1 MKVIPDLIGDLNKT
15 ERTKPIRSEA
25 TKRGN
30 VNYCICMNAPAICTD
45 YIYIEIRDNI
55 HNMQVLKFGGTS
67 VANAENMSKVVDI
80 VTKAVDRDRTILVLS
95 AISGCTD
102 ALIKIGTLASERD
115 ESYKTLI
122 DGLQTRHHDI
132 IKAFLP
138 VEKQEDSIEVCDS
151 LFDSLRSIAQGV
163 YLLGELSPASLDAIQ
178 SFGELW
184 STKIMATKLASIG
197 IATKWVDSR
206 QIVRTVAKGDKNV
219 TDVQKTY
226 SRVNEMV
233 EDNNVTQLFIL
244 PGFIASDRLGRTTT
258 LGRGGSDYTASLLA
272 VGCKARI
279 LEIWTDVPGM
289 MTSNPKVVPTART
302 ISNISYKAALELSH
316 FGAKVIYP
324 PTIQPV
330 VAEGIPIY
338 IKDTF
343 HPEAAGTLIEKHPPR
358 SKDKLIGIS
367 NSDNIAL
374 LSLEGS
380 GMVGIPGFSSRLFE
394 TLSQNDIN
402 IILITQ
408 ASSVHTMC
416 IAVSEKDAEKA
427 REAADRC
434 FAYEISLGKLNPLKV
449 EKGYSIVCLVGDD
462 VLNQTGATGRML
474 AALGR
479 NSIPVRATAQGS
491 SERNISAIIA
501 SEDAE
506 AAIRTIHNEFFDRRS
521 GKEIHLFIAGYGTV
535 GKALVDIIAKN
546 REKIEK
552 RTGRRLHVCG
562 LSNSRR
568 FILDKNGLSLDN
580 IKDRLAAG
588 ESSADEAYFTRLATL
603 SLENS
608 VFVDCTASADIAFKY
623 MNLFK
628 KGYSVVA
635 CNKITFSLPYV
646 RYAALKEAAIEIG
659 ATLRYETTVGAA
671 LPILES
677 ISRSVHSGDEILRIE
692 AVLSGTLNYIFSN
705 YAGGEG
711 GTFAEVVKKA
721 QDAGYTEPD
730 PRLDLSGRDVL
741 RKLLILS
748 REAGIPLDEKDVEQ
762 TPILGPEFFE
772 GDVEEFYRKLAEN
785 EETFA
790 ARYREA
796 ADKGLRQRFV
806 ATLVKDEDAPLGYR
820 ACIGLEAVAPEHP
833 LFSLSGTDN
842 CAIIRTD
849 FYPSPLVVQGA
860 GAGAYQTASGVL
872 NDIIV

>member
-1 MKVIPDLIGDLNKT
+1 
-15 ERTKPIRSEA
+15 
-25 TKRGN
+25 
-30 VNYCICMNAPAICTD
+30 
-45 YIYIEIRDNI
+45 
-55 HNMQVLKFGGTS
+55 MQVLKFGGTS
-67 VANAENMSKVVDI
+67 VANAEAIQQVVEI
-80 VTKAVDRDRTILVLS
+80 VSRSVDRDRTILVVS
-95 AISGCTD
+95 AIRGCTD
-102 ALIKIGTLASERD
+102 ALIRIGNLASHRD
-115 ESYKTLI
+115 EAYKEVI
-122 DGLQTRHHDI
+122 DSLQKQHHQI
-132 IKAFLP
+132 IKEVLP
-138 VEKQEDSIEVCDS
+138 VEKQEESRETCDS
-151 LFDSLRSIAQGV
+151 LFNSLRSIAQGV
-163 YLLGELSPASLDAIQ
+163 FLLGELSPTSLDAIQ
-178 SFGELW
+178 GFGEQW
-184 STKIMATKLASIG
+184 SSRIIATKLASIG

-206 QIVRTVAKGDKNV
+206 KIIRTVSKGEKNAV
-219 TDVQKTY
+219 DVQKTY
-226 SRVNEMV
+226 SRINEMI
-233 EDNNVTQLFIL
+233 ESNPITQLFVM
-244 PGFIASDRLGRTTT
+244 PGFIASDKQGRTTT
-258 LGRGGSDYTASLLA
+258 LGRGGSDYSASLMA
-272 VGCKARI
+272 VGCKARA

-289 MTSNPKVVPTART
+289 MTANPKVVPTART

-330 VAEGIPIY
+330 VTEGIPIY
-338 IKDTF
+338 VKNTF
-343 HPEAAGTLIEKHPPR
+343 DPQAHGTLIEKNPPR
-358 SKDKLIGIS
+358 SKDSVIGIS

-449 EKGYSIVCLVGDD
+449 EKGFSIVCLVGDD
-462 VLNQTGATGRML
+462 VLNQSGATGRML
-474 AALGR
+474 AALGN

-491 SERNISAIIA
+491 SEKNISVII
-501 SEDAE
+501 SSHDTE
-506 AAIRTIHNEFFDRRS
+506 AALRTIHNEFFDRRS
-521 GKEIHLFIAGYGTV
+521 GKDIHLFIAGYGVV
-535 GKALVDIIAKN
+535 GKALVDIISKN

-568 FILDKNGLSLDN
+568 FILDKNGLPLEN
-580 IKDRLAAG
+580 IAEQLAEG
-588 ESSADEAYFTRLATL
+588 HCSADEAYFNQLATL
-603 SLENS
+603 SMENS

-628 KGYSVVA
+628 RGYSVVA
-635 CNKITFSLPYV
+635 CNKITFSLPY
-646 RYAALKEAAIEIG
+646 RQYAAVKEAAIEIG

-711 GTFAEVVKKA
+711 GTFAEVVKRA

-748 REAGIPLDEKDVEQ
+748 REAGVGIDETDVEISS
-762 TPILGPEFFE
+762 ILPEDFFE
-772 GDVEEFYRKLAEN
+772 GDVEAFYAKLAEN
-785 EETFA
+785 EAMFA
-790 ARYREA
+790 ARYNEA
-796 ADKGLRQRFV
+796 ASKGLRQRFV
-806 ATLVKDEDAPLGYR
+806 ASLVKDNGSPFGYK
-820 ACIGLEAVAPEHP
+820 AKIGLECVDASHP
-833 LFSLSGTDN
+833 LFSLCGTDN
-842 CAIIRTD
+842 AALIQTD

-872 NDIIV
+872 NDIIM

>member
-1 MKVIPDLIGDLNKT
+1 
-15 ERTKPIRSEA
+15 
-25 TKRGN
+25 
-30 VNYCICMNAPAICTD
+30 
-45 YIYIEIRDNI
+45 
-55 HNMQVLKFGGTS
+55 MQVLKFGGSS
-67 VANAENMSKVVDI
+67 VANADNMSKVVDI
-80 VTKAVDRDRTILVLS
+80 VTKAVDRDRTILVAS

-102 ALIKIGTLASERD
+102 TLIKIGMLASQRE
-115 ESYKTLI
+115 ESYKELI
-122 DGLQTRHHDI
+122 DELQKRHHI
-132 IKAFLP
+132 IIRDFLP
-138 VEKQEDSIEVCDS
+138 LEKQVESQEVCDS

-163 YLLGELSPASLDAIQ
+163 FLLGELSPASLDAIQ
-178 SFGELW
+178 GFGELW
-184 STKIMATKLASIG
+184 STKILATKLASIG
-197 IATKWVDSR
+197 IATKWIDSR
-206 QIVRTVAKGDKNV
+206 NIIRTVAKGDKNIV
-219 TDVQKTY
+219 DVQKTY

-233 EDNNVTQLFIL
+233 ESNPITQLFVL
-244 PGFIASDRLGRTTT
+244 PGFIASDKQGRTTT
-258 LGRGGSDYTASLLA
+258 LGRGGSDYTASLYA
-272 VGCKARI
+272 VGCKARV

-338 IKDTF
+338 VKNTF
-343 HPEAAGTLIEKHPPR
+343 DPQAYGTLIEKHPPR
-358 SKDKLIGIS
+358 SKDSVIGIS

-449 EKGYSIVCLVGDD
+449 EKGFSIVCLVGDD
-462 VLNQTGATGRML
+462 VLNQSGATGRML

-491 SERNISAIIA
+491 SERNISVII
-501 SEDAE
+501 SSSDADG
-506 AAIRTIHNEFFDRRS
+506 AMRTIHNEFFDRKS
-521 GKEIHLFIAGYGTV
+521 GKDIHLFIAGYGVV

-546 REKIEK
+546 RDRIEA

-568 FILDKNGLSLDN
+568 FILDKNGLPLDS
-580 IKDRLAAG
+580 IADLLANG
-588 ESSADEAYFTRLATL
+588 ESAADEAYFTQLATL
-603 SLENS
+603 TLENS

-635 CNKITFSLPYV
+635 CNKITFSAPYKH
-646 RYAALKEAAIEIG
+646 YAALKEAAIEIG

-677 ISRSVHSGDEILRIE
+677 ISRSVHSGDEIIRIE

-711 GTFAEVVKKA
+711 GTFAEVVKRA

-748 REAGIPLDEKDVEQ
+748 REAGVGIDEKDVEISALL
-762 TPILGPEFFE
+762 PEEFFE
-772 GDVEEFYRKLAEN
+772 GDVEAFYAKLAEN
-785 EETFA
+785 EELFA
-790 ARYREA
+790 SRYNDA
-796 ADKGLRQRFV
+796 ASKGLRQRFV
-806 ATLVKDEDAPLGYR
+806 ASLVKDSEAQFGYR
-820 ACIGLEAVAPEHP
+820 AKIGLEAIDSTHP
-833 LFSLSGTDN
+833 LYNLCGTDN
-842 CAIIRTD
+842 AALIQTD
-849 FYPSPLVVQGA
+849 FYPSPLVIQGA

-872 NDIIV
+872 NDIIM

>member
-1 MKVIPDLIGDLNKT
+1 
-15 ERTKPIRSEA
+15 
-25 TKRGN
+25 
-30 VNYCICMNAPAICTD
+30 
-45 YIYIEIRDNI
+45 
-55 HNMQVLKFGGTS
+55 MQVLKFGGTS
-67 VANAENMSKVVDI
+67 VANADNMSQVVDI
-80 VTKAVDRDRTILVLS
+80 VTKAVDRDRTILVSS

-102 ALIKIGTLASERD
+102 TLIRIGNLASERD
-115 ESYKTLI
+115 ETYKELI
-122 DGLQTRHHDI
+122 DALQKKHHDI
-132 IKAFLP
+132 IREILP
-138 VEKQEDSIEVCDS
+138 VEKQDESLEVCDD

-163 YLLGELSPASLDAIQ
+163 CLLGELSPASLDAIQ

-184 STKIMATKLASIG
+184 STKILATKLAAIG

-206 QIVRTVAKGDKNV
+206 QIVRTVAKGDKNIV
-219 TDVQKTY
+219 DVQKTY
-226 SRVNEMV
+226 YRVNEMV
-233 EDNNVTQLFIL
+233 EGNPITQLFVV
-244 PGFIASDRLGRTTT
+244 PGFIASDKQGRTTT
-258 LGRGGSDYTASLLA
+258 LGRGGSDYTAALFA

-279 LEIWTDVPGM
+279 LEIWTDVSGM

-338 IKDTF
+338 VKNTF
-343 HPEAAGTLIEKHPPR
+343 EPDAHGTLIEKNPPR
-358 SKDKLIGIS
+358 SKDKVIGIS
-367 NSDNIAL
+367 NSDKIAL

-416 IAVSEKDAEKA
+416 IAVSETDAEKA

-449 EKGYSIVCLVGDD
+449 EKGFSIVCLVGDD

-491 SERNISAIIA
+491 SERNISVII
-501 SEDAE
+501 SSSDAE

-521 GKEIHLFIAGYGTV
+521 GKDINLFIAGYGVV

-546 REKIEK
+546 RDKIAA

-562 LSNSRR
+562 LSNSRK
-568 FILDKNGLSLDN
+568 FIIDKGGLDLSDIKEQLDN
-580 IKDRLAAG
+580 G
-588 ESSADEAYFTRLATL
+588 TSSADEAYFTQLAGL

-628 KGYSVVA
+628 RGYSVVA
-635 CNKITFSLPYV
+635 CNKITFSSPYKQ
-646 RYAALKEAAIEIG
+646 YAALKEAAIEIG

-677 ISRSVHSGDEILRIE
+677 ISRSVHSGDEIVRIE

-711 GTFAEVVKKA
+711 GTFAEIVRRA
-721 QDAGYTEPD
+721 QEAGYTEPD

-748 REAGIPLDEKDVEQ
+748 REAGVGIDEKDVDI
-762 TPILGPEFFE
+762 TPILPEEFFE
-772 GDVEEFYRKLAEN
+772 GDVETFYNKLAEN
-785 EETFA
+785 ESMFA
-790 ARYREA
+790 ERYNEA
-796 ADKGLRQRFV
+796 AAKGLRQRFV
-806 ATLVKDEDAPLGYR
+806 ASLVKDEVSPFGYR
-820 ACIGLEAVAPEHP
+820 AKIGLESISKEHP
-833 LFSLSGTDN
+833 LFNLCGTDN
-842 CAIIRTD
+842 AALIQTD
-849 FYPSPLVVQGA
+849 FYPSPLVIQGA

-872 NDIIV
+872 NDIIM

>member
-1 MKVIPDLIGDLNKT
+1 
-15 ERTKPIRSEA
+15 
-25 TKRGN
+25 
-30 VNYCICMNAPAICTD
+30 
-45 YIYIEIRDNI
+45 
-55 HNMQVLKFGGTS
+55 MQVLKFGGTS
-67 VANAENMSKVVDI
+67 VANAEAIQQVVEI
-80 VTKAVDRDRTILVLS
+80 VSRSVDRDRTILVVS
-95 AISGCTD
+95 AIRGCTD
-102 ALIKIGTLASERD
+102 ALIRIGNLASQRD
-115 ESYKTLI
+115 EAYKEVI
-122 DGLQTRHHDI
+122 DSLQKQHHQI
-132 IKAFLP
+132 IKEVLP
-138 VEKQEDSIEVCDS
+138 VEKQEESRETCDS
-151 LFDSLRSIAQGV
+151 LFNSLRSIAQGV
-163 YLLGELSPASLDAIQ
+163 FLLGELSPTSLDAIQ
-178 SFGELW
+178 GFGEQW
-184 STKIMATKLASIG
+184 SSRIIATKLASIG

-206 QIVRTVAKGDKNV
+206 KIIRTVSKGEKNTV
-219 TDVQKTY
+219 DVQKTY
-226 SRVNEMV
+226 SRINEMI
-233 EDNNVTQLFIL
+233 ESNPITQLFVM
-244 PGFIASDRLGRTTT
+244 PGFIASDKQGRTTT
-258 LGRGGSDYTASLLA
+258 LGRGGSDYSASLMA
-272 VGCKARI
+272 VGCKARA

-289 MTSNPKVVPTART
+289 MTANPKVVPTART

-330 VAEGIPIY
+330 VTEGIPIY
-338 IKDTF
+338 VKNTF
-343 HPEAAGTLIEKHPPR
+343 DPQAYGTLIEKNPPR
-358 SKDKLIGIS
+358 SKDSVIGIS

-449 EKGYSIVCLVGDD
+449 EKGFSIVCLVGDD
-462 VLNQTGATGRML
+462 VLNQSGATGRML
-474 AALGR
+474 AALGN

-491 SERNISAIIA
+491 SEKNISVII
-501 SEDAE
+501 SSHDTE
-506 AAIRTIHNEFFDRRS
+506 AALRTIHNEFFDRRS
-521 GKEIHLFIAGYGTV
+521 GKDIHLFIAGYGVV
-535 GKALVDIIAKN
+535 GKALVDIISKN

-568 FILDKNGLSLDN
+568 FILDKNGLPLEN
-580 IKDRLAAG
+580 IAEQLAEG
-588 ESSADEAYFTRLATL
+588 HCSADEAYFNQLATL
-603 SLENS
+603 SMENS

-628 KGYSVVA
+628 RGYSVVA
-635 CNKITFSLPYV
+635 CNKITFSLPY
-646 RYAALKEAAIEIG
+646 RQYAAVKEAAIEIG

-711 GTFAEVVKKA
+711 GTFAEVVKRA

-748 REAGIPLDEKDVEQ
+748 REAGVGIDETDVEISS
-762 TPILGPEFFE
+762 ILPEDFFE
-772 GDVEEFYRKLAEN
+772 GDVEAFYAKLAEN
-785 EETFA
+785 EAMFA
-790 ARYREA
+790 ARYNEA
-796 ADKGLRQRFV
+796 ASEGLRQRFV
-806 ATLVKDEDAPLGYR
+806 ASLVKDNGSPFGYK
-820 ACIGLEAVAPEHP
+820 AKIGLECVDASHP
-833 LFSLSGTDN
+833 LFSLCGTDN
-842 CAIIRTD
+842 AALIQTE

-872 NDIIV
+872 NDIIM

>member
-1 MKVIPDLIGDLNKT
+1 
-15 ERTKPIRSEA
+15 
-25 TKRGN
+25 
-30 VNYCICMNAPAICTD
+30 
-45 YIYIEIRDNI
+45 
-55 HNMQVLKFGGTS
+55 MQVLKFGGTS
-67 VANAENMSKVVDI
+67 VANAEAIQQVVEI
-80 VTKAVDRDRTILVLS
+80 VSRSVDRDRSILVVS
-95 AISGCTD
+95 AIQGCTD
-102 ALIKIGTLASERD
+102 ALIRIGNLASQRD
-115 ESYKTLI
+115 EAYKEVI
-122 DGLQTRHHDI
+122 DSLQKQHHQI
-132 IKAFLP
+132 IKEVLP
-138 VEKQEDSIEVCDS
+138 VEKQEESRETCDS
-151 LFDSLRSIAQGV
+151 LFNSLRSIAQGV
-163 YLLGELSPASLDAIQ
+163 FLLGELSPTSLDAIQ
-178 SFGELW
+178 GFGEQW
-184 STKIMATKLASIG
+184 SSRIIATKLASIG

-206 QIVRTVAKGDKNV
+206 KIIRTVSKGEKNTV
-219 TDVQKTY
+219 DVQKTY
-226 SRVNEMV
+226 FRTNEMI
-233 EDNNVTQLFIL
+233 ESNPITQLFVM
-244 PGFIASDRLGRTTT
+244 PGFIASDKQGRTTT
-258 LGRGGSDYTASLLA
+258 LGRGGSDYSASLMA
-272 VGCKARI
+272 VGCKARA

-289 MTSNPKVVPTART
+289 MTANPKVVPTART

-330 VAEGIPIY
+330 VTEGIPIY
-338 IKDTF
+338 VKNTF
-343 HPEAAGTLIEKHPPR
+343 DPQAHGTLIEKNPPR
-358 SKDKLIGIS
+358 SKDSVIGIS

-449 EKGYSIVCLVGDD
+449 EKGFSIVCLVGDD
-462 VLNQTGATGRML
+462 VLNQSGATGRML
-474 AALGR
+474 AALGS

-491 SERNISAIIA
+491 SEKNISVII
-501 SEDAE
+501 SSQDTDA
-506 AAIRTIHNEFFDRRS
+506 ALRTIHNEFFDRRS
-521 GKEIHLFIAGYGTV
+521 GKDIHLFIAGYGVV
-535 GKALVDIIAKN
+535 GKALVDIISKN

-568 FILDKNGLSLDN
+568 FILDKNGLPLEN
-580 IKDRLAAG
+580 IAEQLADG
-588 ESSADEAYFTRLATL
+588 HCSADEAYFNQLATL
-603 SLENS
+603 SMENS

-628 KGYSVVA
+628 RGYSVVA
-635 CNKITFSLPYV
+635 CNKITFSLPY
-646 RYAALKEAAIEIG
+646 RQYAAVKEAAIEIG

-711 GTFAEVVKKA
+711 GTFAEVVKRA

-748 REAGIPLDEKDVEQ
+748 REAGVGIDEKDVEISS
-762 TPILGPEFFE
+762 ILPEDFFE
-772 GDVEEFYRKLAEN
+772 GDVEAFYAKLAEN
-785 EETFA
+785 EAMFA
-790 ARYREA
+790 ARYNEA
-796 ADKGLRQRFV
+796 ASKGLRQRFV
-806 ATLVKDEDAPLGYR
+806 ASLVKDNGSPFGYK
-820 ACIGLEAVAPEHP
+820 AKIGLECVDASHP
-833 LFSLSGTDN
+833 LFSLCGTDN
-842 CAIIRTD
+842 AALIQTD

-872 NDIIV
+872 NDIIM

>member
-1 MKVIPDLIGDLNKT
+1 
-15 ERTKPIRSEA
+15 
-25 TKRGN
+25 
-30 VNYCICMNAPAICTD
+30 
-45 YIYIEIRDNI
+45 
-55 HNMQVLKFGGTS
+55 MQVLKFGGTS
-67 VANAENMSKVVDI
+67 VANAEAIQQVVEI
-80 VTKAVDRDRTILVLS
+80 VSRSVDRDRTILVVS
-95 AISGCTD
+95 AIRGCTD
-102 ALIKIGTLASERD
+102 ALIRIGNLASQRD
-115 ESYKTLI
+115 EAYKEVI
-122 DGLQTRHHDI
+122 DSIQKQHHQI
-132 IKAFLP
+132 IKEVLP
-138 VEKQEDSIEVCDS
+138 VEKQEESRETCDS
-151 LFDSLRSIAQGV
+151 LFNSLRSIAQGV
-163 YLLGELSPASLDAIQ
+163 FLLGELSPTSLDAIQ
-178 SFGELW
+178 GFGEQW
-184 STKIMATKLASIG
+184 SSRIIATKLASIG
-197 IATKWVDSR
+197 IATKWIDSR
-206 QIVRTVAKGDKNV
+206 KIIRTVSKGEKNTV
-219 TDVQKTY
+219 DVQKTY
-226 SRVNEMV
+226 SRINEMI
-233 EDNNVTQLFIL
+233 ESNPITQLFVM
-244 PGFIASDRLGRTTT
+244 PGFIASDKQGRTTT
-258 LGRGGSDYTASLLA
+258 LGRGGSDYSASLMA
-272 VGCKARI
+272 VGCKARA

-289 MTSNPKVVPTART
+289 MTANPKVVPTART

-330 VAEGIPIY
+330 VTEGIPIY
-338 IKDTF
+338 VKNTF
-343 HPEAAGTLIEKHPPR
+343 DPQAHGTLIEKNPPR
-358 SKDKLIGIS
+358 SKDSVIGIS

-449 EKGYSIVCLVGDD
+449 EKGFSIVCLVGDD
-462 VLNQTGATGRML
+462 VLNQSGATGRML
-474 AALGR
+474 AALGN

-491 SERNISAIIA
+491 SEKNISVII
-501 SEDAE
+501 SSHDTE
-506 AAIRTIHNEFFDRRS
+506 AALRTIHNEFFDRRS
-521 GKEIHLFIAGYGTV
+521 GKDIHLFIAGYGVV
-535 GKALVDIIAKN
+535 GKALVDIISKN

-568 FILDKNGLSLDN
+568 FILDKNGLPLEN
-580 IKDRLAAG
+580 IAEQLAEG
-588 ESSADEAYFTRLATL
+588 HCSADEAYFNQLATL
-603 SLENS
+603 SMENS

-628 KGYSVVA
+628 RGYSVVA
-635 CNKITFSLPYV
+635 CNKITFSLPY
-646 RYAALKEAAIEIG
+646 RQYAAVKEAAIEIG

-711 GTFAEVVKKA
+711 GTFAEVVKRA

-748 REAGIPLDEKDVEQ
+748 REAGVGIDETDVEISS
-762 TPILGPEFFE
+762 ILPEDFFE
-772 GDVEEFYRKLAEN
+772 GDVEAFYAKLAEN
-785 EETFA
+785 EAMFA
-790 ARYREA
+790 ARYNEA
-796 ADKGLRQRFV
+796 ASKGLRQRFV
-806 ATLVKDEDAPLGYR
+806 ASLVKDNGSPFGYK
-820 ACIGLEAVAPEHP
+820 AKIGLECVDASHP
-833 LFSLSGTDN
+833 LFSLCGTDN
-842 CAIIRTD
+842 AALIQTD

-872 NDIIV
+872 NDIIM

>member
-1 MKVIPDLIGDLNKT
+1 
-15 ERTKPIRSEA
+15 
-25 TKRGN
+25 
-30 VNYCICMNAPAICTD
+30 
-45 YIYIEIRDNI
+45 
-55 HNMQVLKFGGTS
+55 MQVLKFGGTS
-67 VANAENMSKVVDI
+67 VANAEAIQQVVEI
-80 VTKAVDRDRTILVLS
+80 VSRSVDRDRTILIVS
-95 AISGCTD
+95 AIQGCTD
-102 ALIKIGTLASERD
+102 ALIRIGNLASQRD
-115 ESYKTLI
+115 EAYKEVI
-122 DGLQTRHHDI
+122 DSLQKQHHQI
-132 IKAFLP
+132 IKEVLP
-138 VEKQEDSIEVCDS
+138 VEKQEESRETCDS
-151 LFDSLRSIAQGV
+151 LFNSLRSIAQGV
-163 YLLGELSPASLDAIQ
+163 FLLGELSPTSLDAIQ
-178 SFGELW
+178 GFGEQW
-184 STKIMATKLASIG
+184 SSRIIATKLASIG
-197 IATKWVDSR
+197 IATKWIDSR
-206 QIVRTVAKGDKNV
+206 KIIRTVSKGEKNAV
-219 TDVQKTY
+219 DVQKTY
-226 SRVNEMV
+226 SRINEMI
-233 EDNNVTQLFIL
+233 ESNPITQLFVM
-244 PGFIASDRLGRTTT
+244 PGFIASDKQGRTTT
-258 LGRGGSDYTASLLA
+258 LGRGGSDYSASLMA
-272 VGCKARI
+272 VGCKARA

-289 MTSNPKVVPTART
+289 MTANPKVVPTART

-330 VAEGIPIY
+330 VTEGIPIY
-338 IKDTF
+338 VKNTF
-343 HPEAAGTLIEKHPPR
+343 DPQAYGTLIEKNPPR
-358 SKDKLIGIS
+358 SKDSVIGIS

-449 EKGYSIVCLVGDD
+449 EKGFSIVCLVGDD
-462 VLNQTGATGRML
+462 VLNQSGATGRML
-474 AALGR
+474 AALGS

-491 SERNISAIIA
+491 SEKNISVII
-501 SEDAE
+501 SSHDTE
-506 AAIRTIHNEFFDRRS
+506 AALRTIHNEFFDRRS
-521 GKEIHLFIAGYGTV
+521 GKDIHLFIAGYGVV
-535 GKALVDIIAKN
+535 GKALVDIISKN

-568 FILDKNGLSLDN
+568 FILDKNGLPLEN
-580 IKDRLAAG
+580 IAEQLAEG
-588 ESSADEAYFTRLATL
+588 HCSADEAYFNQLATL
-603 SLENS
+603 SMENS

-628 KGYSVVA
+628 RGYSVVA
-635 CNKITFSLPYV
+635 CNKITFSLPY
-646 RYAALKEAAIEIG
+646 RQYAAVKEAAIEIG

-711 GTFAEVVKKA
+711 GTFAEVVKRA

-748 REAGIPLDEKDVEQ
+748 REAGVGIDETDVEISS
-762 TPILGPEFFE
+762 ILPEDFFE
-772 GDVEEFYRKLAEN
+772 GDVEAFYAKLAEN
-785 EETFA
+785 EAMFA
-790 ARYREA
+790 ARYNEA
-796 ADKGLRQRFV
+796 ASKGLRQRFV
-806 ATLVKDEDAPLGYR
+806 ASLVKDNGSPFGYK
-820 ACIGLEAVAPEHP
+820 AKIGLECVDASHP
-833 LFSLSGTDN
+833 LFSLCGTDN
-842 CAIIRTD
+842 AALIQTD

-872 NDIIV
+872 NDIIM

>member
-1 MKVIPDLIGDLNKT
+1 
-15 ERTKPIRSEA
+15 
-25 TKRGN
+25 
-30 VNYCICMNAPAICTD
+30 
-45 YIYIEIRDNI
+45 
-55 HNMQVLKFGGTS
+55 MQVLKFGGTS
-67 VANAENMSKVVDI
+67 VANAEAIQQVVEI
-80 VTKAVDRDRTILVLS
+80 VSRSVDRDRTILVVS
-95 AISGCTD
+95 AIRGCTD
-102 ALIKIGTLASERD
+102 ALIRIGNLASQRD
-115 ESYKTLI
+115 EAYKEVI
-122 DGLQTRHHDI
+122 DSLQKQHHQI
-132 IKAFLP
+132 IKEVLP
-138 VEKQEDSIEVCDS
+138 VEKQEESRETCDS
-151 LFDSLRSIAQGV
+151 LFNSLRSIAQGV
-163 YLLGELSPASLDAIQ
+163 FLLGELSPTSLDAIQ
-178 SFGELW
+178 GFGEQW
-184 STKIMATKLASIG
+184 SSRIIATKLASIG

-206 QIVRTVAKGDKNV
+206 KIIRTVSKGEKNAV
-219 TDVQKTY
+219 DVQKTY
-226 SRVNEMV
+226 SRINEMI
-233 EDNNVTQLFIL
+233 ESNPITQLFVM
-244 PGFIASDRLGRTTT
+244 PGFIASDKQGRTTT
-258 LGRGGSDYTASLLA
+258 LGRGGSDYSASLMA
-272 VGCKARI
+272 VGCKARA

-289 MTSNPKVVPTART
+289 MTANPKVVPTART

-330 VAEGIPIY
+330 VTEGIPIY
-338 IKDTF
+338 VKNTF
-343 HPEAAGTLIEKHPPR
+343 DPQAYGTLIEKNPPR
-358 SKDKLIGIS
+358 SKDSVIGIS

-449 EKGYSIVCLVGDD
+449 EKGFSIVCLVGDD
-462 VLNQTGATGRML
+462 VLNQSGATGRML
-474 AALGR
+474 AALGS

-491 SERNISAIIA
+491 SEKNISVII
-501 SEDAE
+501 SSHDTE
-506 AAIRTIHNEFFDRRS
+506 AALRTIHNEFFDKRS
-521 GKEIHLFIAGYGTV
+521 GKDIHLFIAGYGVV
-535 GKALVDIIAKN
+535 GKALVDIISKN

-568 FILDKNGLSLDN
+568 FILDKNGLPLEN
-580 IKDRLAAG
+580 IAEQLAEG
-588 ESSADEAYFTRLATL
+588 HCSADEAYFNQLATL
-603 SLENS
+603 SMENS

-628 KGYSVVA
+628 RGYSVVA
-635 CNKITFSLPYV
+635 CNKITFSLPY
-646 RYAALKEAAIEIG
+646 RQYAAVKEAAIEIG

-711 GTFAEVVKKA
+711 GTFAEVVKRA

-748 REAGIPLDEKDVEQ
+748 REAGVGIDEKDVEISS
-762 TPILGPEFFE
+762 ILPEDFFE
-772 GDVEEFYRKLAEN
+772 GDVEAFYAKLAEN
-785 EETFA
+785 EAMFA
-790 ARYREA
+790 ARYNEA
-796 ADKGLRQRFV
+796 ASKGLRQRFV
-806 ATLVKDEDAPLGYR
+806 ASLVKDNGSPFGYK
-820 ACIGLEAVAPEHP
+820 AKIGLECVDASHP
-833 LFSLSGTDN
+833 LFSLCGTDN
-842 CAIIRTD
+842 AALIQTD

-872 NDIIV
+872 NDIIM

>member
-1 MKVIPDLIGDLNKT
+1 
-15 ERTKPIRSEA
+15 
-25 TKRGN
+25 
-30 VNYCICMNAPAICTD
+30 
-45 YIYIEIRDNI
+45 
-55 HNMQVLKFGGTS
+55 MQVLKFGGSS
-67 VANAENMSKVVDI
+67 VANAQNMSKVVDI
-80 VTKAVDRDRTILVLS
+80 VVNAVDRDRTILVSS

-102 ALIKIGTLASERD
+102 TLIKIGTLASQRD
-115 ESYKTLI
+115 ESYKALI
-122 DGLQTRHHDI
+122 DGLQKQHHDI
-132 IKAFLP
+132 INELLP
-138 VEKQEDSIEVCDS
+138 REKQQESLEVCDG
-151 LFDSLRSIAQGV
+151 LFDSLRSITQGV

-184 STKIMATKLASIG
+184 STKILATKLASIG
-197 IATKWVDSR
+197 IATKWIDSR
-206 QIVRTVAKGDKNV
+206 QIIRTVAKGDKNV
-219 TDVQKTY
+219 VDIQKTY
-226 SRVNEMV
+226 YRVNEMV
-233 EDNNVTQLFIL
+233 ESNPITQLFVL
-244 PGFIASDRLGRTTT
+244 PGFIASDKQGRTTT
-258 LGRGGSDYTASLLA
+258 LGRGGSDYTASLYA
-272 VGCKARI
+272 VGCKARV

-338 IKDTF
+338 VKNTF
-343 HPEAAGTLIEKHPPR
+343 TPEAHGTLIEKHPPR

-427 REAADRC
+427 REAADKC

-449 EKGYSIVCLVGDD
+449 EKGFSIVCLVGDD

-491 SERNISAIIA
+491 SERNISVIIS

-506 AAIRTIHNEFFDRRS
+506 AAIKTIHNEFFDKRS
-521 GKEIHLFIAGYGTV
+521 GKDINLFIAGFGTV
-535 GKALVDIIAKN
+535 GRALVDIIAKN
-546 REKIEK
+546 RDKIAA
-552 RTGRRLHVCG
+552 RTGRRLRICG

-568 FILDKNGLSLDN
+568 FIIDKNGLDLNN
-580 IKDRLAAG
+580 IKGQLENGISA
-588 ESSADEAYFTRLATL
+588 ADEAYFTQLATL

-628 KGYSVVA
+628 RGYSVVA
-635 CNKITFSLPYV
+635 CNKITFSLPYDQ
-646 RYAALKEAAIEIG
+646 YAALKEAAIEIG

-677 ISRSVHSGDEILRIE
+677 ISRSVHSGDEIVRIE

-711 GTFAEVVKKA
+711 GTFAEVVRRA

-748 REAGIPLDEKDVEQ
+748 REAGVPLDEKDVQ
-762 TPILGPEFFE
+762 VSPILGEEFFE
-772 GDVEEFYRKLAEN
+772 GDVDSFYAKLAEN
-785 EETFA
+785 EAVFA
-790 ARYREA
+790 ARYNEA
-796 ADKGLRQRFV
+796 ASNGLRQRFV
-806 ATLVKDEDAPLGYR
+806 ASLVKDEASELGYK
-820 ACIGLEAVAPEHP
+820 AKIGLENVDESHP
-833 LFSLSGTDN
+833 LYSLNGTDN
-842 CAIIRTD
+842 CAIIQTD
-849 FYPSPLVVQGA
+849 FYPSPLVIQGA

>member
-1 MKVIPDLIGDLNKT
+1 
-15 ERTKPIRSEA
+15 
-25 TKRGN
+25 
-30 VNYCICMNAPAICTD
+30 
-45 YIYIEIRDNI
+45 
-55 HNMQVLKFGGTS
+55 MQVLKFGGTS
-67 VANAENMSKVVDI
+67 VANAEAIQKVVEI
-80 VTKAVDRDRTILVLS
+80 VSGSVDHDRTILVVS
-95 AISGCTD
+95 AIRGCTD
-102 ALIKIGTLASERD
+102 SLIHIGNLASQRD
-115 ESYKTLI
+115 ESYIEII
-122 DGLQTRHHDI
+122 DDLQDKHHQI
-132 IKAFLP
+132 IRELLP
-138 VEKQEDSIEVCDS
+138 REKHDEACRTCDE
-151 LFDSLRSIAQGV
+151 LFNSLRSIAQGV
-163 YLLGELSPASLDAIQ
+163 YLLGELSPTSLDAIQ
-178 SFGELW
+178 GFGELW
-184 STKIMATKLASIG
+184 SSKIIATKLASVG

-206 QIVRTVAKGDKNV
+206 KIIRTVSKGETNAVDI
-219 TDVQKTY
+219 QKTY
-226 SRVNEMV
+226 SRVNEMIG
-233 EDNNVTQLFIL
+233 NNPITQLFVM
-244 PGFIASDRLGRTTT
+244 PGFIASDKQGRTTT
-258 LGRGGSDYTASLLA
+258 LGRGGSDYSASLMA
-272 VGCKARI
+272 VGCKARA

-330 VAEGIPIY
+330 VTEGIPIY
-338 IKDTF
+338 VKNTF
-343 HPEAAGTLIEKHPPR
+343 EPQAHGTLIEKNPPR
-358 SKDKLIGIS
+358 SKDAVIGIS

-449 EKGYSIVCLVGDD
+449 EKGFSIVCLVGDD
-462 VLNQTGATGRML
+462 VLNQSGATGRML
-474 AALGR
+474 AALGS
-479 NSIPVRATAQGS
+479 NSIQVRATAQGS
-491 SERNISAIIA
+491 SEKNISVII
-501 SEDAE
+501 SSSDTDA
-506 AAIRTIHNEFFDRRS
+506 ALRTIHNEFFDRRS
-521 GKEIHLFIAGYGTV
+521 GKDIHLFIAGYGVV
-535 GKALVDIIAKN
+535 GKALVDIISKN

-568 FILDKNGLSLDN
+568 FILNKNGLSLEN
-580 IKDRLAAG
+580 IAEQLADG
-588 ESSADEAYFTRLATL
+588 HSSADEAYFNKLATL
-603 SLENS
+603 TLENS

-628 KGYSVVA
+628 RGYSVVA
-635 CNKITFSLPYV
+635 CNKITFSLPYKQ
-646 RYAALKEAAIEIG
+646 YAAVKEAAIEIG

-705 YAGGEG
+705 YAGGNG
-711 GTFAEVVKKA
+711 GTFAEVVKRA

-748 REAGIPLDEKDVEQ
+748 REAGVGIDEKDVEISS
-762 TPILGPEFFE
+762 ILPDEFFE
-772 GDVEEFYRKLAEN
+772 GDVNAFYAKLAEN
-785 EETFA
+785 EAMFA
-790 ARYREA
+790 ERYHEA
-796 ADKGLRQRFV
+796 ASKGLRQRFV
-806 ATLVKDEDAPLGYR
+806 ASLVKDSESSYGYK
-820 ACIGLEAVAPEHP
+820 AKIGLESVDASHP
-833 LFSLSGTDN
+833 LYNLCGTDN
-842 CAIIRTD
+842 AALIQTD

-872 NDIIV
+872 NDIIM

>member
-1 MKVIPDLIGDLNKT
+1 
-15 ERTKPIRSEA
+15 
-25 TKRGN
+25 
-30 VNYCICMNAPAICTD
+30 
-45 YIYIEIRDNI
+45 
-55 HNMQVLKFGGTS
+55 MQVLKFGGSS
-67 VANAENMSKVVDI
+67 VADARNMSKVVDI
-80 VTKAVDRDRTILVLS
+80 VTNAVDRDRTILVAS

-102 ALIKIGTLASERD
+102 TLIRIGTLASQRD
-115 ESYKTLI
+115 ESYKGLI
-122 DGLQTRHHDI
+122 DGLQQRHHVI
-132 IKAFLP
+132 IKDFLP
-138 VEKQEDSIEVCDS
+138 REKQEESLETCDS

-163 YLLGELSPASLDAIQ
+163 FLLGELSPASLDAIQ
-178 SFGELW
+178 GFGELW
-184 STKIMATKLASIG
+184 STKILATKLASIG
-197 IATKWVDSR
+197 ISTKWIDSR
-206 QIVRTVAKGDKNV
+206 TIIRTIAKGDKNIV
-219 TDVQKTY
+219 DVQKTY

-233 EDNNVTQLFIL
+233 ENNPITQLFVL
-244 PGFIASDRLGRTTT
+244 PGFIASDKQGRTTT
-258 LGRGGSDYTASLLA
+258 LGRGGSDYTASLYA

-289 MTSNPKVVPTART
+289 MTSNPKTVPTART

-330 VAEGIPIY
+330 VTEGIPIY
-338 IKDTF
+338 IKNTF
-343 HPEAAGTLIEKHPPR
+343 DPEAPGTLIEKNPPR
-358 SKDKLIGIS
+358 SKDSVIGIS

-449 EKGYSIVCLVGDD
+449 EKGFSIVCLVGDD
-462 VLNQTGATGRML
+462 VLNQSGATGRML
-474 AALGR
+474 AALGN

-491 SERNISAIIA
+491 SERNISVII
-501 SEDAE
+501 SSSDAD
-506 AAIRTIHNEFFDRRS
+506 AAIKTIHNEFFDRKS
-521 GKEIHLFIAGYGTV
+521 GKDIHLFIAGYGVV
-535 GKALVDIIAKN
+535 GKALVDIISKN
-546 REKIEK
+546 RDKIEE

-562 LSNSRR
+562 LANSRR
-568 FILDKNGLSLDN
+568 FVIDKNGLALEN
-580 IKDRLAAG
+580 IAELLAEG
-588 ESSADEAYFTRLATL
+588 ESSADEAYFTQLATL
-603 SLENS
+603 TLENS

-628 KGYSVVA
+628 RGYSVVA
-635 CNKITFSLPYV
+635 CNKITFSAPYKH
-646 RYAALKEAAIEIG
+646 YAALKSAAIEIG

-705 YAGGEG
+705 YAGGIG
-711 GTFAEVVKKA
+711 GTFAEVVKRA

-748 REAGIPLDEKDVEQ
+748 REAGVGIDEKDVDVS
-762 TPILGPEFFE
+762 PILPEEFFE
-772 GDVEEFYRKLAEN
+772 GDVEAFYAKLAAN
-785 EETFA
+785 EDMFA
-790 ARYREA
+790 AQYKEA
-796 ADKGLRQRFV
+796 AAQGLRQRFV
-806 ATLVKDEDAPLGYR
+806 ASLVKDAEAPFGYKAR
-820 ACIGLEAVAPEHP
+820 IGLERVEADHP
-833 LFSLSGTDN
+833 LYSLCGTDN
-842 CAIIRTD
+842 AALIQTE

-872 NDIIV
+872 NDIIM

>member
-1 MKVIPDLIGDLNKT
+1 
-15 ERTKPIRSEA
+15 
-25 TKRGN
+25 
-30 VNYCICMNAPAICTD
+30 
-45 YIYIEIRDNI
+45 
-55 HNMQVLKFGGTS
+55 MQVLKFGGSS
-67 VANAENMSKVVDI
+67 VANADNMSKVVDI
-80 VTKAVDRDRTILVLS
+80 VTKAVDRDRTILVAS

-102 ALIKIGTLASERD
+102 TLIRIGHLASQRD
-115 ESYKTLI
+115 ESYTALV
-122 DGLQTRHHDI
+122 DDLQHKHHEI
-132 IKAFLP
+132 IRSFLP
-138 VEKQEDSIEVCDS
+138 LEKQDESKEVCDY

-163 YLLGELSPASLDAIQ
+163 FLLGELSPASLDAIQ
-178 SFGELW
+178 GFGELW
-184 STKIMATKLASIG
+184 STKILATKLASIG
-197 IATKWVDSR
+197 IATKWIDSR
-206 QIVRTVAKGDKNV
+206 NIIRTVTKGDKNIV
-219 TDVQKTY
+219 DAQKTY
-226 SRVNEMV
+226 SRINEMV
-233 EDNNVTQLFIL
+233 ESNPITQLFVL
-244 PGFIASDRLGRTTT
+244 PGFIASDKQGRTTT
-258 LGRGGSDYTASLLA
+258 LGRGGSDYTASLYA
-272 VGCKARI
+272 VGCKARV

-289 MTSNPKVVPTART
+289 MTSNPKIVPTART

-338 IKDTF
+338 VKNTF
-343 HPEAAGTLIEKHPPR
+343 DPDAFGTLIEKHPPR
-358 SKDKLIGIS
+358 SKDSVIGIS

-462 VLNQTGATGRML
+462 VLNHSGATGRML
-474 AALGR
+474 AALGH

-491 SERNISAIIA
+491 SERNISVII
-501 SEDAE
+501 SSSDTD

-521 GKEIHLFIAGYGTV
+521 GKDIHLFIAGYGVV
-535 GKALVDIIAKN
+535 GKALVDIIGKN
-546 REKIEK
+546 RERIEK

-568 FILDKNGLSLDN
+568 FILDKNGLSLENIQDQLDN
-580 IKDRLAAG
+580 G
-588 ESSADEAYFTRLATL
+588 TNSADEAYFTQLATL

-628 KGYSVVA
+628 RGYSVVA
-635 CNKITFSLPYV
+635 CNKITFSSPYKQ
-646 RYAALKEAAIEIG
+646 YAALKEAAIEIG

-705 YAGGEG
+705 YDGGIS
-711 GTFAEVVKKA
+711 GTFAEVVRRA
-721 QDAGYTEPD
+721 QEAGYTEPD

-748 REAGIPLDEKDVEQ
+748 REAGVGIDEKDVEISALL
-762 TPILGPEFFE
+762 PDEFFK
-772 GDVEEFYRKLAEN
+772 GDVESFYEKLAEN
-785 EETFA
+785 EDMFA
-790 ARYREA
+790 ARYNEA
-796 ADKGLRQRFV
+796 ASKGLRQRFV
-806 ATLVKDEDAPLGYR
+806 ASLVKDENTPFGYK
-820 ACIGLEAVAPEHP
+820 AKIGLEAIDSTHP
-833 LFSLSGTDN
+833 LYNLCGTDN
-842 CAIIRTD
+842 AALIQTD
-849 FYPSPLVVQGA
+849 FYPSPLVIQGA

>member
-1 MKVIPDLIGDLNKT
+1 
-15 ERTKPIRSEA
+15 
-25 TKRGN
+25 
-30 VNYCICMNAPAICTD
+30 
-45 YIYIEIRDNI
+45 
-55 HNMQVLKFGGTS
+55 MQVLKFGGTS
-67 VANAENMSKVVDI
+67 VANAEAIQKVVEI
-80 VTKAVDRDRTILVLS
+80 VSGSVDRDRTILVVS
-95 AISGCTD
+95 AIRGCTD
-102 ALIKIGTLASERD
+102 SLIHIGNLASQRD
-115 ESYKTLI
+115 ESYIEII
-122 DGLQTRHHDI
+122 DDLQDKHHQI
-132 IKAFLP
+132 IRELLP
-138 VEKQEDSIEVCDS
+138 REKHDEAYRTCDE

-163 YLLGELSPASLDAIQ
+163 YLLGELSPTSLDAIQ
-178 SFGELW
+178 GFGELW
-184 STKIMATKLASIG
+184 SSKIIATKLASVG

-206 QIVRTVAKGDKNV
+206 KIIRTVSKGETNAVDI
-219 TDVQKTY
+219 QKTY
-226 SRVNEMV
+226 SRVNEMIG
-233 EDNNVTQLFIL
+233 NNPITQLFVM
-244 PGFIASDRLGRTTT
+244 PGFIASDKQGRTTT
-258 LGRGGSDYTASLLA
+258 LGRGGSDYSASLMA
-272 VGCKARI
+272 VGCKARA

-330 VAEGIPIY
+330 VTEGIPIY
-338 IKDTF
+338 VKNTF
-343 HPEAAGTLIEKHPPR
+343 EPQAHGTLIEKNPPR
-358 SKDKLIGIS
+358 SKDAVIGIS

-449 EKGYSIVCLVGDD
+449 EKGFSIVCLVGDD
-462 VLNQTGATGRML
+462 VLNQSGATGRML
-474 AALGR
+474 AALGS
-479 NSIPVRATAQGS
+479 NSIQVRATAQGS
-491 SERNISAIIA
+491 SEKNISVII
-501 SEDAE
+501 SSSDTDA
-506 AAIRTIHNEFFDRRS
+506 ALRTIHNEFFDRRS
-521 GKEIHLFIAGYGTV
+521 GKDIHLFIAGYGVV
-535 GKALVDIIAKN
+535 GKALVDIISKN

-568 FILDKNGLSLDN
+568 FILNKNGLSLEN
-580 IKDRLAAG
+580 IAEQLADG
-588 ESSADEAYFTRLATL
+588 HSSADEAYFNKLATL
-603 SLENS
+603 TLENS

-628 KGYSVVA
+628 RGYSVVA
-635 CNKITFSLPYV
+635 CNKITFSLPYKQ
-646 RYAALKEAAIEIG
+646 YAAVKEAAIEIG

-705 YAGGEG
+705 YAGGNG
-711 GTFAEVVKKA
+711 GTFAEVVKRA

-748 REAGIPLDEKDVEQ
+748 REAGVGIDEKDVEISS
-762 TPILGPEFFE
+762 ILPDEFFE
-772 GDVEEFYRKLAEN
+772 GDVNAFYAKLAEN
-785 EETFA
+785 EAMFA
-790 ARYREA
+790 ERYHEA
-796 ADKGLRQRFV
+796 ASKGLRQRFV
-806 ATLVKDEDAPLGYR
+806 ASLIKDSESSYGYK
-820 ACIGLEAVAPEHP
+820 AKIGLESVDASHP
-833 LFSLSGTDN
+833 LYNLCGTDN
-842 CAIIRTD
+842 AALIQTD

-872 NDIIV
+872 NDIIM

>member
-1 MKVIPDLIGDLNKT
+1 
-15 ERTKPIRSEA
+15 
-25 TKRGN
+25 
-30 VNYCICMNAPAICTD
+30 
-45 YIYIEIRDNI
+45 
-55 HNMQVLKFGGTS
+55 MQVLKFGGSS
-67 VANAENMSKVVDI
+67 VADAKNMSQVVDI
-80 VTKAVDRDRTILVLS
+80 VTKAVDRDRTILVVS
-95 AISGCTD
+95 AVSGCTD
-102 ALIKIGTLASERD
+102 TLIRIGTLASERN
-115 ESYKTLI
+115 ESYKVLI
-122 DGLQTRHHDI
+122 DELQKRHHEI
-132 IKAFLP
+132 INELLP
-138 VEKQEDSIEVCDS
+138 REKQQDSLETCDS
-151 LFDSLRSIAQGV
+151 LFDSLRSITQGV

-184 STKIMATKLASIG
+184 STKILATKLASIG
-197 IATKWVDSR
+197 IATKWIDSR
-206 QIVRTVAKGDKNV
+206 QIIRTIAKGDKNAV
-219 TDVQKTY
+219 DVQKTY
-226 SRVNEMV
+226 YRINEVV
-233 EDNNVTQLFIL
+233 ESDPVTQLFVL
-244 PGFIASDRLGRTTT
+244 PGFIASDKQGRTTT
-258 LGRGGSDYTASLLA
+258 LGRGGSDYTASLYA

-289 MTSNPKVVPTART
+289 MTSNPKIAPTART

-338 IKDTF
+338 VKNTF
-343 HPEAAGTLIEKHPPR
+343 DPEAHGTLIEKNPPR

-416 IAVSEKDAEKA
+416 IAVSENDAEKA
-427 REAADRC
+427 KEAADRC

-449 EKGYSIVCLVGDD
+449 EKGFSIVCLVGDD

-491 SERNISAIIA
+491 SERNISVII
-501 SEDAE
+501 SSDDAG
-506 AAIRTIHNEFFDRRS
+506 AAIRTIHNEFFDKRS
-521 GKEIHLFIAGYGTV
+521 GKDINLFIAGYGTV
-535 GKALVDIIAKN
+535 GRALVDIIARN
-546 REKIEK
+546 RKKIEA

-568 FILDKNGLSLDN
+568 FIIDKHGLELTDIKQQLDN
-580 IKDRLAAG
+580 GTSA
-588 ESSADEAYFTRLATL
+588 ADEAYFTQLATL

-635 CNKITFSLPYV
+635 CNKITFSLPYKQ
-646 RYAALKEAAIEIG
+646 YAALKEAAIEIG

-677 ISRSVHSGDEILRIE
+677 ISRSVHSGDEIVRIE

-711 GTFAEVVKKA
+711 GTFAEVVKRA

-748 REAGIPLDEKDVEQ
+748 REAGVPLDEKDVQ
-762 TPILGPEFFE
+762 ISPILGDEFFE
-772 GDVEEFYRKLAEN
+772 GDVDAFYAKLAEN
-785 EETFA
+785 EDMFA
-790 ARYREA
+790 ARYNEA
-796 ADKGLRQRFV
+796 ASKGLKQRFV
-806 ATLVKDEDAPLGYR
+806 ASLIKDENSPLGYR
-820 ACIGLEAVAPEHP
+820 AKTGLEAVSPDHP
-833 LFSLSGTDN
+833 LFSLNGTDN
-842 CAIIRTD
+842 CAIIQTD

>member
-1 MKVIPDLIGDLNKT
+1 
-15 ERTKPIRSEA
+15 
-25 TKRGN
+25 
-30 VNYCICMNAPAICTD
+30 
-45 YIYIEIRDNI
+45 
-55 HNMQVLKFGGTS
+55 MQVLKFGGSS
-67 VANAENMSKVVDI
+67 VANAANMSKVVDI
-80 VTKAVDRDRTILVLS
+80 VTKAVDRDRTILVSS

-102 ALIKIGTLASERD
+102 TLIKIGTLASERD
-115 ESYKTLI
+115 ESYKELI
-122 DGLQTRHHDI
+122 NVLQEKHHDI
-132 IKAFLP
+132 IHELLP
-138 VEKQEDSIEVCDS
+138 REKQEESLEVCDS
-151 LFDSLRSIAQGV
+151 LFDSLRSIALGV
-163 YLLGELSPASLDAIQ
+163 FLLGELSPASLDAIQ

-184 STKIMATKLASIG
+184 STKILATKLASIG
-197 IATKWVDSR
+197 IETKWVDSR
-206 QIVRTVAKGDKNV
+206 KIIRTVAKGDKNIV
-219 TDVQKTY
+219 DIQKTY
-226 SRVNEMV
+226 FRVNEMV
-233 EDNNVTQLFIL
+233 ENNGMTQLFVL
-244 PGFIASDRLGRTTT
+244 PGFIAADKQGRTTT
-258 LGRGGSDYTASLLA
+258 LGRGGSDYTASLYA

-289 MTSNPKVVPTART
+289 MTSNPKIVPTART

-338 IKDTF
+338 VKNTF
-343 HPEAAGTLIEKHPPR
+343 DPQAYGTLIEKHPPR
-358 SKDKLIGIS
+358 SREKLIGIS

-449 EKGYSIVCLVGDD
+449 EKGFSIVCLVGDD

-491 SERNISAIIA
+491 SERNISVII
-501 SEDAE
+501 SSQDAE
-506 AAIRTIHNEFFDRRS
+506 AAIRTIHNEFFDKRS
-521 GKEIHLFIAGYGTV
+521 GKDINLFIAGFGTV
-535 GKALVDIIAKN
+535 GRALVDIIAKN
-546 REKIEK
+546 REKIAE
-552 RTGRRLHVCG
+552 RTGRRLHICG
-562 LSNSRR
+562 LANSRK
-568 FILDKNGLSLDN
+568 FIIDKNGLDLND
-580 IKDRLAAG
+580 IKGQLENG
-588 ESSADEAYFTRLATL
+588 YSSADEAYFSQLATL

-628 KGYSVVA
+628 RGYSVVA
-635 CNKITFSLPYV
+635 CNKITFSSPYKQ
-646 RYAALKEAAIEIG
+646 YAALKEAAIEIG

-677 ISRSVHSGDEILRIE
+677 ISRSVHSGDEIVRIE

-711 GTFAEVVKKA
+711 GTFAEVVKRA

-741 RKLLILS
+741 RKLIILS
-748 REAGIPLDEKDVEQ
+748 REAGVGIDEQDVEVS
-762 TPILGPEFFE
+762 TILPEEFFE
-772 GDVEEFYRKLAEN
+772 GDVEAFYAKLAAN
-785 EETFA
+785 EEMFA
-790 ARYREA
+790 ARYNEA
-796 ADKGLRQRFV
+796 AQKGLRQRFV
-806 ATLVKDEDAPLGYR
+806 ASLVKDENSSFGYK
-820 ACIGLEAVAPEHP
+820 AKIGLESVSADHP
-833 LFSLSGTDN
+833 LYNLCGTDN
-842 CAIIRTD
+842 AALIQTD

>member
-1 MKVIPDLIGDLNKT
+1 
-15 ERTKPIRSEA
+15 
-25 TKRGN
+25 
-30 VNYCICMNAPAICTD
+30 
-45 YIYIEIRDNI
+45 
-55 HNMQVLKFGGTS
+55 MQVLKFGGSS
-67 VANAENMSKVVDI
+67 VANAQNMSKVVDI
-80 VTKAVDRDRTILVLS
+80 VVNAVDRDRTILVSS

-102 ALIKIGTLASERD
+102 TLIKIGTLASQRD

-122 DGLQTRHHDI
+122 DGLQKQHHDI
-132 IKAFLP
+132 INELLP
-138 VEKQEDSIEVCDS
+138 REKQQESLEVCDG
-151 LFDSLRSIAQGV
+151 LFDSLRSITQGV

-184 STKIMATKLASIG
+184 STKILATKLASIG
-197 IATKWVDSR
+197 IATKWIDSR
-206 QIVRTVAKGDKNV
+206 QIIRTVAKGDKNIV
-219 TDVQKTY
+219 DIQKTY
-226 SRVNEMV
+226 YRVNEMV
-233 EDNNVTQLFIL
+233 ESNPITQLFVL
-244 PGFIASDRLGRTTT
+244 PGFIASDKQGRTTT
-258 LGRGGSDYTASLLA
+258 LGRGGSDYTASLYA
-272 VGCKARI
+272 VGCKARV

-338 IKDTF
+338 VKNTF
-343 HPEAAGTLIEKHPPR
+343 TPEAHGTLIEKHPPR

-427 REAADRC
+427 REAADKC

-449 EKGYSIVCLVGDD
+449 EKGFSIVCLVGDD

-491 SERNISAIIA
+491 SERNISVIIS

-506 AAIRTIHNEFFDRRS
+506 SAIKTIHNEFFDKRS
-521 GKEIHLFIAGYGTV
+521 GKDINLFIAGFGTV
-535 GKALVDIIAKN
+535 GRALVDIIAKN
-546 REKIEK
+546 RDKIAA
-552 RTGRRLHVCG
+552 RTGRRLRICG

-568 FILDKNGLSLDN
+568 FIIDKNGLDLND
-580 IKDRLAAG
+580 IKGQLENGISA
-588 ESSADEAYFTRLATL
+588 ADEAYFTQLATL

-628 KGYSVVA
+628 RGYSVVA
-635 CNKITFSLPYV
+635 CNKITFSLPYDQ
-646 RYAALKEAAIEIG
+646 YAALKEAAIEIG

-677 ISRSVHSGDEILRIE
+677 ISRSVHSGDEIVRIE

-711 GTFAEVVKKA
+711 GTFAEVVKRA

-748 REAGIPLDEKDVEQ
+748 REAGVPLDEKDVQ
-762 TPILGPEFFE
+762 VSPILGEEFFE
-772 GDVEEFYRKLAEN
+772 GDVDSFYAKLAEN
-785 EETFA
+785 EAVFA
-790 ARYREA
+790 ARYNEA
-796 ADKGLRQRFV
+796 ASKGLRQRFV
-806 ATLVKDEDAPLGYR
+806 ASLVKDEASELGYR
-820 ACIGLEAVAPEHP
+820 AKIGLENVDESHP
-833 LFSLSGTDN
+833 LYSLSGTDN
-842 CAIIRTD
+842 SAIIQTD
-849 FYPSPLVVQGA
+849 FYPSPLVIQGA

-872 NDIIV
+872 NDIIM